1 MQKLKIE
8 FMKELKEYKYP
19 IKTVNNHT
27 VDLILY
33 ESVSG
38 SIRYIDSLDAQHN
51 GESPMQLLEGH
62 SYEYYLSDGYY
73 LEPSI
78 FVTPSRR
85 HNNQGLIQPNVYVGT
100 LSLPLYNSSGVFIAN
115 VDLEVRSLKTTY
127 REDYRTMMEEIT
139 DRCVDLVMQQSIP
152 VTQNFETNPNATSE
166 TLYQRFSFLRSLIAS
181 TEFEE
186 SIHQIIASPLITW
199 DTYEDKKNISGL
211 KKLDRSSL
219 KQIASKTNRIQL
231 NSKHPLYKSI
241 SSVPSHLEV
250 KTKRDSVDTV
260 ENRFVKFAIEYF
272 INFCD
277 SLSRCTNAST
287 QLKNEIRIVLN
298 QLENWLSN
306 SLFHNIG
313 KLYTIPLNS
322 PALQRKAGY
331 RELFQAWLKFELAA
345 QLVWKGGDDV
355 YKAGKKDI
363 ATLYE
368 YWVFFKMLDLI
379 NTTFGIHPES
389 IKKIIQIDNDKISL
403 SLKQGMQLELSGT
416 FLAKNRELE
425 VRFYYNRT
433 FQGKQIYP
441 AGGSW
446 TQQMRPDYT
455 LSIWPK
461 GIKIEDAEKYEQI
474 VHIHFDAKYKIDQL
488 EQIFHVDN
496 NDLDAIRQ
504 EEIKGTYKRADLL
517 KMHAYRD
524 AIRRTA
530 GAYILYPGT
539 TAKPFKGF
547 HEILPGLGAFPLRP
561 SKENN
566 GSEAIRSFLDDV
578 IEHFLNRASQREKV
592 SHFHYEIYKEPA
604 IEKLCEPIP
613 EQFGKLYLPDM
624 TVIVGYYKNEE
635 HYNWII
641 KNSLYNTRLGKRSGS
656 LNLSNKLLNATYLL
670 LYNER
675 CSPQFQMWKLDVQ
688 GPAIYSKQDL
698 LKKGYPSKRK
708 NEDYYLVYTLDTMA
722 EGEFQNIRYNLTKYN
737 DSTIQTEKFAPFAIT
752 ITQLM
757 NLKR

>member
-1 MQKLKIE
+1 
-8 FMKELKEYKYP
+8 MKESKEYIYP
-19 IKTVNNHT
+19 VKTFNNDT
-27 VDLILY
+27 LDLILY

-38 SIRYIDSLDAQHN
+38 SISYIDPLDAQHN

-62 SYEYYLSDGYY
+62 SYEYYLPIGYY
-73 LEPSI
+73 FKSNPLI
-78 FVTPSRR
+78 TPSKRSD
-85 HNNQGLIQPNVYVGT
+85 NQGLIQPNIYVGT
-100 LSLPLYNSSGVFIAN
+100 LSLSLYNSSDIHIAN
-115 VDLEVRSLKTTY
+115 VDLEVRSIKTTY

-139 DRCVDLVMQQSIP
+139 ERCVDLVMQQSIP
-152 VTQNFETNPNATSE
+152 VTQNFETNPNAASE

-199 DTYEDKKNISGL
+199 DTYEDKKSISGL
-211 KKLDRSSL
+211 KKLDRNSL

-231 NSKHPLYKSI
+231 NTKHPLSKSI

-250 KTKRDSVDTV
+250 KTKRDSVDTI

-272 INFCD
+272 ISFCD
-277 SLSRCTNAST
+277 SLSRCSNASI
-287 QLKNEIRIVLN
+287 QLKNEIKTVLY

-306 SLFHNIG
+306 SLFRKVG

-379 NTTFGIHPES
+379 NTTFGIHPDS
-389 IKKIIQIDNDKISL
+389 IKKLIQIDKDNISL

-461 GIKIEDAEKYEQI
+461 GIEIEDAEKYEQI

-496 NDLDAIRQ
+496 DDLDAIRQ

-530 GAYILYPGT
+530 GAYILYPGS

-566 GSEAIRSFLDDV
+566 GSEAIKSFLDDI

-592 SHFHYEIYKEPA
+592 SHFHYEIYKEPT
-604 IEKLCEPIP
+604 INKLCEPIP
-613 EQFGKLYLPDM
+613 EQYGKLYLPDM
-624 TVIVGYYKNEE
+624 TVIVGYYKNVD

-641 KNSLYNTRLGKRSGS
+641 NNKLYNTRLGDRTGS

-675 CSPQFQMWKLDVQ
+675 SAPHFEMWKLDAQ

-708 NEDYYLVYTLDTMA
+708 NEDYYLVYTLATIA
-722 EGEFQNIRYNLTKYN
+722 EDEFQNIRYNLAKCNESVNTT
-737 DSTIQTEKFAPFAIT
+737 DKFAPFAIT

-757 NLKR
+757 NSKQ